1 MHQSKSLIVV
11 AQLSGAL
18 AINAEHQTHAS
29 RWRLAITAE
38 HQTHASGVRH
48 TRALA
53 AFLPDN
59 RGVLAL
65 LACLLWCYRGRS
77 RQLTILRVFSYF
89 CCCCCCGWYRADCS
103 SGLQELGSLQG
114 KGTVTLY
121 TDSAQHRQASQLKR
135 ESTLCASRLATG
147 DNRKGSDK
155 VNSVMQTWAAQ
166 YNTWLLEKLTP
177 TGILLFCCFPLC
189 HAKAQ
194 CFTSSCMH

>member
-29 RWRLAITAE
+29 RWRLAITAK

-53 AFLPDN
+53 AFLPDD

-65 LACLLWCYRGRS
+65 LACLLWCHRGRS

-89 CCCCCCGWYRADCS
+89 CCCGW
-103 SGLQELGSLQG
+103 
-114 KGTVTLY
+114 
-121 TDSAQHRQASQLKR
+121 
-135 ESTLCASRLATG
+135 
-147 DNRKGSDK
+147 
-155 VNSVMQTWAAQ
+155 
-166 YNTWLLEKLTP
+166 
-177 TGILLFCCFPLC
+177 
-189 HAKAQ
+189 
-194 CFTSSCMH
+194 